1 MKCFV
6 LATCILAIAG
16 VAEASPCSE
25 RVAAL
30 QARFQAEHPSGA
42 ASPGTEADAA
52 ETTAAKLHH
61 QPTEESV
68 ANAESK
74 ADAAADA
81 RSAHFQIE
89 IEQAQAAAD
98 SGDEAE
104 CEKSVAEA
112 QRALAP

>member
-1 MKCFV
+1 MKSV
-6 LATCILAIAG
+6 ILATCILAIAG

-25 RVAAL
+25 KVAAL

-42 ASPGTEADAA
+42 AAPGTEADAP
-52 ETTAAKLHH
+52 ESTAAKLHR
-61 QPTEESV
+61 QPTEASV

-74 ADAAADA
+74 ADSSAEQ

-104 CEKSVAEA
+104 CEKSAAEA

>member
-1 MKCFV
+1 MKSFI

-16 VAEASPCSE
+16 AAEASPCSE
-25 RVAAL
+25 KVAAL
-30 QARFQAEHPSGA
+30 QARFEAEHPSGA
-42 ASPGTEADAA
+42 ATPGTDADAP
-52 ETTAAKLHH
+52 ESVAAKLHH

-68 ANAESK
+68 AGAESK
-74 ADAAADA
+74 ADSAAEE

-104 CEKSVAEA
+104 CERSAAEA
-112 QRALAP
+112 RRALEP

>member
-1 MKCFV
+1 MKSFI

-16 VAEASPCSE
+16 VAEASPCSQK
-25 RVAAL
+25 VAAL
-30 QARFQAEHPSGA
+30 QARFEAEHPSGA
-42 ASPGTEADAA
+42 ASPGTEADAP
-52 ETTAAKLHH
+52 ESIAAKLHH

-68 ANAESK
+68 AGAESK
-74 ADAAADA
+74 ADSAAEE

-104 CEKSVAEA
+104 CERSAAEA
-112 QRALAP
+112 QRALMP

>member
-1 MKCFV
+1 MKSAI

-25 RVAAL
+25 KVAAL
-30 QARFQAEHPSGA
+30 QARFQSEHPSGA
-42 ASPGTEADAA
+42 TTPGTDADAA
-52 ETTAAKLHH
+52 ESTSAKLHR
-61 QPTEESV
+61 QPTEASV
-68 ANAESK
+68 AGAEAK
-74 ADAAADA
+74 ADSSAEQ

-104 CEKSVAEA
+104 CEKSAAEA

>member
-1 MKCFV
+1 MKSFI
-6 LATCILAIAG
+6 LATCLLAVAG
-16 VAEASPCSE
+16 VAVASPCSE

-30 QARFQAEHPSGA
+30 QARFEAEHPSGA
-42 ASPGTEADAA
+42 ASPGTEADAP
-52 ETTAAKLHH
+52 ESVAAKLHH

-68 ANAESK
+68 AGADSK
-74 ADAAADA
+74 ADSAAEA

-104 CEKSVAEA
+104 CEKSAAEA
-112 QRALAP
+112 QRALMP